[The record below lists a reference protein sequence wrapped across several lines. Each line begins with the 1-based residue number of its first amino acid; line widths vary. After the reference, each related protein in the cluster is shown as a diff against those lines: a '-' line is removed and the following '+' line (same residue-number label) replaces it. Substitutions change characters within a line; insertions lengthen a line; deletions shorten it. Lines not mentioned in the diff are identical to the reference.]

1 MSYKCSWKG
10 LKDYLWENIIFMH
23 LGLAQIWEKEK
34 KICKMRFLQLHAC
47 RKHAYESE
55 PVGCEIEQGN
65 YLNSAI
71 LIASEFTP
79 HEMLGICMGIE
90 CALGRERTV
99 KNAPRI
105 IDIDMLYAED
115 KVLKTKNLVVPHP
128 EIENRLFVL
137 APLKDIFFMGNAFG
151 FIFDQYIDKN
161 RNQRLKLTN
170 FKLTYPRY
178 EGK

>member
-1 MSYKCSWKG
+1 MGKHYF
-10 LKDYLWENIIFMH
+10 YA
-23 LGLAQIWEKEK
+23 LGLGSNLGKREEN
-34 KICKMRFLQLHAC
+34 LQNAVSAIARLPKTRIMQCANV
-47 RKHAYESE
+47 YESE

-90 CALGRERTV
+90 CALGRERTA

-137 APLKDIFFMGNAFG
+137 APLKDIFFKGNAFG